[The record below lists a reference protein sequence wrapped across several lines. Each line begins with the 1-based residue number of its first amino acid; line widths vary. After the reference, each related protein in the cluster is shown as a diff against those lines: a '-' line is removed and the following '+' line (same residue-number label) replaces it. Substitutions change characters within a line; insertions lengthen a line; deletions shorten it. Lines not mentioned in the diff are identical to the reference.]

1 MNEELEKNFLEEI
14 KPLID
19 NYERYV
25 GQEMPYSSMIEVNK
39 YKQYTND
46 EEGKILQSIDEE
58 IEKLV
63 ASKMAELT
71 QAREKK
77 IQEKQEEIYS
87 KTQEFVDKS
96 KEEVNKE
103 IEEKNKQIQEKEEE
117 LKEYS
122 KKILNIKDKIKKLQD
137 GKVTFKDVD
146 DKVYKAIS
154 EAETEKA
161 EELKAESRAYS
172 KMLND
177 YNGMKDELGQ
187 LEEKRDTFNKTYGEI
202 DFTGENVI
210 DDISKIIEKQRKKD
224 LANEQK
230 DNEQTI
236 HNPRM
241 SKTSDDIRVASLE
254 ELERRTQSE
263 EDEIKQDEEQKVK
276 PVFPRIH
283 VDEADEEKRK
293 QEEEQM
299 WEEYNKEQEEKK
311 EQAKKEIGE
320 KLEEHEQKLAKAR
333 EKHDKSEAKFYENL
347 EKDKQEFKEE
357 QEKKEEEEE
366 KEIREKK
373 EKFFN
378 KKEKGYEDLL
388 KEDLPYQALKERLI
402 NTYTLPQLGKAI
414 GKKSLVEIY
423 ELYVKQVNKDL
434 ENTEIIEEG
443 LTEEEMNEKLEEKLA
458 NEELKTTLS
467 VRLEILKERQKEIKD
482 RQEQERKAREQYN
495 KREEQA
501 TKFFEN
507 IEKKYG
513 IDLLPTVYL
522 KDKTELISK
531 YANGENTELLNN
543 FKFLEYCEE
552 QFKILEGI
560 MNEQTVEQ
568 EEIDDY
574 NDLQDQIQYIRA
586 KALEL
591 GEIPPHIQEIK
602 EKLVNLCK
610 KEAEGYE
617 DLLPSLYYDEKSEM
631 IKESMDYYMG
641 NPDEAKTFFERYK
654 EIYEKKNIEKA
665 LTECRKIE
673 KEFEKFG
680 SYVKENKEIATDE
693 EIYELRNAIQQIEK
707 RKYIKENAYKETK
720 IVVEPYNDRI
730 MIYLKGEVEPRER
743 ENLAQLMEDGKNL
756 YKSSSKNDGRNLKGS
771 SKGIKKGN
779 FAIIAALSKLG
790 IEKKD
795 DYIEGYSW
803 MFDKNPSAV
812 SKIDSIVYDFTNED
826 GKIQSKSMIKAM
838 EKCAKDAEK
847 YGVAESIGR
856 KKGIIEKGTN
866 GLKSFFGKGTEK
878 VLALGEGI
886 KNFHPIGNAIENRRA
901 KKYSKDREV
910 DISKTTSTYNEWR
923 AKMDTSYEVWREKMG
938 EGAPTLEDQAENARI
953 FRDSSKQE
961 SKTAKFEHEKQGDYD
976 IYSFYE

>member
-19 NYERYV
+19 TYV
-25 GQEMPYSSMIEVNK
+25 RDRNQKLDDLNIEGRK
-39 YKQYTND
+39 AII
-46 EEGKILQSIDEE
+46 EELKPRREQRLQN
-58 IEKLV
+58 L
-63 ASKMAELT
+63 
-71 QAREKK
+71 
-77 IQEKQEEIYS
+77 KQEIYD
-87 KTQEFVDKS
+87 KTKAFIKEAKEKS
-96 KEEVNKE
+96 
-103 IEEKNKQIQEKEEE
+103 IEEKNSLIMEKERQLDEAKDNLRSKYVYSKNTIQLRNMAKTISDVAYKSADDMLQIAVNELRQANEAYKELQEEYNRTKKLDAIELLDERYRNIDFESEKGIEDIINIIKERQEKD
-117 LKEYS
+117 LSNKP
-122 KKILNIKDKIKKLQD
+122 KDK
-137 GKVTFKDVD
+137 
-146 DKVYKAIS
+146 
-154 EAETEKA
+154 
-161 EELKAESRAYS
+161 
-172 KMLND
+172 
-177 YNGMKDELGQ
+177 
-187 LEEKRDTFNKTYGEI
+187 
-202 DFTGENVI
+202 
-210 DDISKIIEKQRKKD
+210 
-224 LANEQK
+224 
-230 DNEQTI
+230 EQTI
-236 HNPRM
+236 NNPRIHE
-241 SKTSDDIRVASLE
+241 TSDDIKVASIE
-254 ELERRTQSE
+254 EVEKRRQGEVKKAE
-263 EDEIKQDEEQKVK
+263 EEQENEENKQKDEKIKQIEDQEEQTGFKKINPDEVDIITPPKVLT
-276 PVFPRIH
+276 RADLENEEEQDDSSLNEQ
-283 VDEADEEKRK
+283 DEVDEEKRK

-299 WEEYNKEQEEKK
+299 WEEYNKEQEEKREQEEEQMWEKYNKQQEK
-311 EQAKKEIGE
+311 ETKRVQEID
-320 KLEEHEQKLAKAR
+320 EQRNK
-333 EKHDKSEAKFYENL
+333 N
-347 EKDKQEFKEE
+347 KEE
-357 QEKKEEEEE
+357 KK
-366 KEIREKK
+366 KIREKK
-373 EKFFN
+373 EEFFN
-378 KKEKGYEDLL
+378 NKEKFYEDLL

-402 NTYTLPQLGKAI
+402 NTYTLPQLGKALNE
-414 GKKSLVEIY
+414 KSLVEIY
-423 ELYVKQVNKDL
+423 ELYVKQVNKNIKDSM
-434 ENTEIIEEG
+434 TFEEG
-443 LTEEEMNEKLEEKLA
+443 LTQEEIDAKIAEKLDD
-458 NEELKTTLS
+458 EELKTTLS

-743 ENLAQLMEDGKNL
+743 KDLAQLMKDGKNL
-756 YKSSSKNDGRNLKGS
+756 YKSGSDDDGRNLKGLVR
-771 SKGIKKGN
+771 GIEKGN
-779 FAIIAALSKLG
+779 YAIIAVLSELG
-790 IEKKD
+790 IAKGQ
-795 DYIEGYSW
+795 DYIEGYTH
-803 MFDKNPSAV
+803 MFAGNPEKTSE
-812 SKIDSIVYDFTNED
+812 IDSIVYDFTNED
-826 GKIQSKSMIKAM
+826 GKIQSQKMIKTM
-838 EKCAKDAEK
+838 QKYAKTAEK

-856 KKGIIEKGTN
+856 KKGIIEEGTN
-866 GLKSFFGKGTEK
+866 GLKSFFGKRTEK